1 MTLAI
6 ADTTSGCGLWTIL
19 RIGKETITMKKSRKK
34 ETHKVGTR
42 EQWLK
47 ARLKLLKAE
56 KEHTRTGD
64 KLVQMRQAIAVGS
77 GR

>member
-1 MTLAI
+1 
-6 ADTTSGCGLWTIL
+6 
-19 RIGKETITMKKSRKK
+19 MKKSRKK